1 MKASDLIFKIAA
13 GLFLSIIYLSTSYLI
28 SYLNIHFEWGWKDS
42 VAWLMIGFTTYYII
56 FENENGSFYID
67 LIGGILSLGLF
78 VFILFSSQLWA
89 YFLINIIVC
98 LNIIIAVVRD
108 AL

>member
-13 GLFLSIIYLSTSYLI
+13 GLFFSIIYLSSSYLI

-108 AL
+108 AV